1 MSTWLRIET
10 FEADKNF
17 DIRFALSGSDAID
30 GAHKELVLWHAQV
43 N

>member
-1 MSTWLRIET
+1 MSTWIRIET

-17 DIRFALSGSDAID
+17 DIRFAVSGSDGIESAR
-30 GAHKELVLWHAQV
+30 KELVLWHAQV